1 MVIMLLSGGF
11 LGLKTSVVFGSEET
25 PKVKVLAERGS
36 LPQEALNAIPEKVK
50 NKIKTPKSLPFNGKG
65 VKNSAQ
71 SQQFGEEK
79 YYFEEYWE
87 NNDRYFFFNVLN
99 GTPKIDE
106 NFKDDPNFSF
116 QTVEIYDG
124 IKATYIAGP
133 TSEKLFWNDNGFQY
147 MIGDNSKN
155 GKSDFYGP
163 TKLAETALSF
173 Q

>member
-1 MVIMLLSGGF
+1 MAV
-11 LGLKTSVVFGSEET
+11 SVFFISYSFAAAGYVNDILPFHVFT
-25 PKVKVLAERGS
+25 RGS
-36 LPQEALNAIPEKVK
+36 TVNATNVYDY
-50 NKIKTPKSLPFNGKG
+50 
-65 VKNSAQ
+65 SATD
-71 SQQFGEEK
+71 G
-79 YYFEEYWE
+79 
-87 NNDRYFFFNVLN
+87 N
-99 GTPKIDE
+99 
-106 NFKDDPNFSF
+106 KDDPNFSF
-116 QTVEIYDG
+116 QTIEIYDG